1 VIRAADG
8 RDELIDELRKR
19 GGHVDLGIAYQT
31 KAADYDL
38 DELRALLDSIDA
50 VTFTSASTVEHFF
63 GKLSA
68 EERKRVAER
77 AKFCSIGPATTEA
90 IKRYGFTPEVES
102 KNATIAALHD
112 AVVEALVHSRAHERA
127 SAV

>member
-1 VIRAADG
+1 VIRAAEG
-8 RDELIDELRKR
+8 RYELIDELRKR
-19 GGHVDLGIAYQT
+19 GGHADLGVAYRT
-31 KAADYDL
+31 TAADCDL
-38 DELRALLDSIDA
+38 DELRTSLDLIDA

-63 GKLSA
+63 SKLTA
-68 EERKRVAER
+68 EERKRVAAR
-77 AKFCSIGPATTEA
+77 ARFCSIGPTTTDA
-90 IKRYGFTPEVES
+90 IKRYGFAPEVES